1 MKGPIECV
9 VDGGTVK
16 RTVIFSSKIC
26 DNVDIEVGKF
36 IRMYP
41 PWYVLYI
48 LTFDSIFSALFIPTT
63 FMMSINTLTHNAL
76 NMMIM

>member
-1 MKGPIECV
+1 MKGPSECV
-9 VDGGTVK
+9 VDGGTMK

-41 PWYVLYI
+41 PWYVLYT
-48 LTFDSIFSALFIPTT
+48 LSFDSVVSALFNIISRYY
-63 FMMSINTLTHNAL
+63 FSYLHDVH
-76 NMMIM
+76 